1 MKNKTLTE
9 NVRNMFIERFDKLGI
24 NYEGLKI
31 GNFTEVGLECR
42 IPTLLVFENIPRDPN
57 IYEEVISALF
67 DIVDILGISDEY
79 DSAFD
84 FLLVT
89 SQTDAFNDKVD
100 MEEF

>member
-9 NVRNMFIERFDKLGI
+9 NVRNMFIERFNKLGV
-24 NYEGLKI
+24 NYEGLRI

-42 IPTLLVFENIPRDPN
+42 IPTLLVFKNIPRDPD
-57 IYEEVISALF
+57 IYEDIISALF
-67 DIVDILGISDEY
+67 DIVDTLGIDNKY

-84 FLLVT
+84 YLLVT
-89 SQTDAFNDKVD
+89 SQTDAFDDRVD